1 MAESTSSQWEAQY
14 AEYDRQ
20 MKVGAEQL
28 KRSEEM
34 YDRDEVLLKKQE
46 KLEERMDALMSKW
59 EKQTERFDRVL
70 DQWEKIG
77 ASPAAK

>member
-1 MAESTSSQWEAQY
+1 MAESDSSQWEAQN

-20 MKVGAEQL
+20 MKVGADQL
-28 KRSEEM
+28 KRVEEM

-46 KLEERMDALMSKW
+46 KLEERMDALMTRW

-70 DQWEKIG
+70 DQWEKMG
-77 ASPAAK
+77 ASSVAK

>member
-1 MAESTSSQWEAQY
+1 MAETSNSQWEAQN

-20 MKVGAEQL
+20 MKAGADQL
-28 KRSEEM
+28 KRAEEM
-34 YDRDEVLLKKQE
+34 YDRDEVLMKKQE
-46 KLEERMDALMSKW
+46 KLEERMDALLTKW

-70 DQWEKIG
+70 DQWEKMG